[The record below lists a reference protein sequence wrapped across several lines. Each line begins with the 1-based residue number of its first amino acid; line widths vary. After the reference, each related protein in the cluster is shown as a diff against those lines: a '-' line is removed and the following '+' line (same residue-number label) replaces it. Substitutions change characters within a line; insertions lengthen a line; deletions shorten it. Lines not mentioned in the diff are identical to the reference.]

1 MHRSLTVIC
10 SSAVFAAACAT
21 SISPPLAPG
30 EPLAA
35 PVEASPLPA
44 MAHEATSPVE
54 AIDWGAQFASIDEAV
69 GEAITLGQIP
79 GCVVAIGR
87 HDGILFERAYGSRA
101 LYPDRELM
109 TNDTVFDLASL
120 TKPIATA
127 TSIMLLVERG
137 LVMLDAPVATYIPDF
152 ARSGKG
158 AVTLR
163 HLLTH
168 TAGLPAETPLS
179 SFDHGRAEAMRYV
192 YDLTPRAAPGAKF
205 QYSDVGFLVLE
216 EVVRRVSG
224 MELDAFAR
232 ANIFE
237 PLRMNETRF
246 KPEAD
251 VRERVAPTSFR
262 DGAWIRGDVHDPRAW
277 RLGGVAGNAG
287 LFSTADDLSRFAR
300 ALLNGGELDGT
311 RVLAAKT
318 VQQMLAPHDVPGG
331 VRALGW
337 DVRSAYSKNRGDS
350 LSARAVGHGGYTGT
364 SLWIDRAKDL
374 FVVVLSN
381 RVHPD
386 DHGQVN
392 ALAGHIAS
400 VAGDIVAPEM
410 TTRAPC
416 AEPGQVVEAG
426 VDVLRDE
433 KLAPLRGAHVGL
445 ITNVTGK
452 ARDGTTTIDVL
463 LHAPDVTLVALFAPE
478 HGLGAA
484 REGLIGD
491 DHDEASGLPV
501 YSLYGGGF
509 RPTAESLEGVDT
521 LVFDVQDVGT
531 RFYTYA
537 STMHRAMQ
545 TAAEAGLRFVVL
557 DRPNPIDGVRVE
569 GPVLASS
576 KGFVN
581 HFPLPVRHGMTLG
594 ELALLID
601 AEEHLGLQLDVVSM
615 RGWRREMAYDETG
628 LPWVSPSPNL
638 RSTDEEL
645 LYPGI
650 GLLEGTNLSVGRGT
664 ASPFEVIGAPWI
676 NAIALVAAVT
686 HEAVPGVS
694 FEATTFTPDASTFRG
709 VECHGVK
716 ISIQDRK
723 TFAPVRTGLAI
734 ARSLAALHTEWHVA
748 DLGKLAQDARVVE
761 AVRTHATLDDIVAIA
776 AEEVPTWRAKRDKYL
791 LYPAAAAC
799 SPKDGT
805 ERASVAAVKPKEER

>member
-1 MHRSLTVIC
+1 
-10 SSAVFAAACAT
+10 
-21 SISPPLAPG
+21 
-30 EPLAA
+30 
-35 PVEASPLPA
+35 
-44 MAHEATSPVE
+44 
-54 AIDWGAQFASIDEAV
+54 
-69 GEAITLGQIP
+69 
-79 GCVVAIGR
+79 
-87 HDGILFERAYGSRA
+87 
-101 LYPDRELM
+101 
-109 TNDTVFDLASL
+109 
-120 TKPIATA
+120 
-127 TSIMLLVERG
+127 
-137 LVMLDAPVATYIPDF
+137 
-152 ARSGKG
+152 
-158 AVTLR
+158 
-163 HLLTH
+163 
-168 TAGLPAETPLS
+168 
-179 SFDHGRAEAMRYV
+179 
-192 YDLTPRAAPGAKF
+192 
-205 QYSDVGFLVLE
+205 
-216 EVVRRVSG
+216 
-224 MELDAFAR
+224 
-232 ANIFE
+232 
-237 PLRMNETRF
+237 
-246 KPEAD
+246 
-251 VRERVAPTSFR
+251 
-262 DGAWIRGDVHDPRAW
+262 
-277 RLGGVAGNAG
+277 
-287 LFSTADDLSRFAR
+287 
-300 ALLNGGELDGT
+300 
-311 RVLAAKT
+311 
-318 VQQMLAPHDVPGG
+318 
-331 VRALGW
+331 
-337 DVRSAYSKNRGDS
+337 
-350 LSARAVGHGGYTGT
+350 
-364 SLWIDRAKDL
+364 
-374 FVVVLSN
+374 
-381 RVHPD
+381 
-386 DHGQVN
+386 
-392 ALAGHIAS
+392 
-400 VAGDIVAPEM
+400 
-410 TTRAPC
+410 
-416 AEPGQVVEAG
+416 
-426 VDVLRDE
+426 
-433 KLAPLRGAHVGL
+433 
-445 ITNVTGK
+445 
-452 ARDGTTTIDVL
+452 
-463 LHAPDVTLVALFAPE
+463 
-478 HGLGAA
+478 
-484 REGLIGD
+484 
-491 DHDEASGLPV
+491 
-501 YSLYGGGF
+501 
-509 RPTAESLEGVDT
+509 
-521 LVFDVQDVGT
+521 
-531 RFYTYA
+531 
-537 STMHRAMQ
+537 MHRAMQ